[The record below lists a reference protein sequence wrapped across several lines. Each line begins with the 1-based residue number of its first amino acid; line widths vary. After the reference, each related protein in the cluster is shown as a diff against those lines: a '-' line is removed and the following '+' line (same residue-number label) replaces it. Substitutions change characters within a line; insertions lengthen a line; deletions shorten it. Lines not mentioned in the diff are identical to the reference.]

1 MSLVKQLRAE
11 AENLTILV
19 VEDEPI
25 LNEEIVELLAMFF
38 REVFSAKNG
47 VEGFSKFQ
55 ELQPD
60 IILSD
65 ITMPKMNGV
74 ELSSNIRKIDKDQ
87 PIVILSGHRELHFL
101 NQLVEIGVTN
111 FVPKPYELQE
121 LLYKLVDVSTKAN
134 VRKKLAKEQN
144 EASIGFGDLGDLFSE
159 EELEEIAGYDE
170 ISRPH
175 LRTNL
180 RDDDAVLDFGST
192 ESNIKELKELNEY
205 FGTCM
210 HFYVHDLSQDALHD
224 IVSILNRL
232 YNILSKLEKCSN
244 ICNAIHDLAIFLEEL
259 DFDSL
264 GDNQKAKLKILSFFY
279 SDVSRFINTVFIYK
293 ENVDIQYLENSLIQS
308 IAHIKENISKT

>member
-1 MSLVKQLRAE
+1 MSLVKQLRSE

-19 VEDEPI
+19 VEDDPI
-25 LNEEIVELLAMFF
+25 LNEELAELLAMFF
-38 REVFSAKNG
+38 KEVFSAKNG
-47 VEGFSKFQ
+47 VEGFAKFQ

-74 ELSSNIRKIDKDQ
+74 ELSSNVRQIDKDQ

-121 LLYKLVDVSTKAN
+121 LLYKLVDVSSKVN
-134 VRKKLAKEQN
+134 IRKKLVQAQMQ
-144 EASIGFGDLGDLFSE
+144 AADGFGDLGDLFTE
-159 EELEEIAGYDE
+159 EELDEIAGYDQ

-175 LRTNL
+175 VRTNL
-180 RDDDAVLDFGST
+180 HDNDLAFDVGST
-192 ESNIKELKELNEY
+192 ESNIEELKELNEY
-205 FGTCM
+205 FGACV
-210 HFYVHDLSQDALHD
+210 HFYVHDLSQEALQD
-224 IVSILNRL
+224 ISAILNNL
-232 YNILSKLEKCSN
+232 YNILSKLSMCSQ

-264 GDNQKAKLKILSFFY
+264 SEEQKTKLKILSFFY

-308 IAHIKENISKT
+308 IAHIKENISNS